1 LVSLYIHT
9 LQITFSE
16 KPVTVEG
23 LYKFIKKHAVIPF
36 EPIRKLEEMIS
47 DDEDEIK
54 EERNLEKKP
63 ISTLEEVRSE
73 NREQTEHEIEE
84 V

>member
-1 LVSLYIHT
+1 
-9 LQITFSE
+9 
-16 KPVTVEG
+16 

-36 EPIRKLEEMIS
+36 EPISTLEEMIS
-47 DDEDEIK
+47 DDEDEMK